1 MSALAEALL
10 AAQRQ
15 AVGLLAK
22 AYVVGAVT
30 QEHFLEALDA
40 IGLRDG
46 VEQGLLL
53 ASLETVKQLGGE
65 APKAA
70 GATAPKMPE
79 QPSDAQQKLIAKLC
93 KEKNHVEPDWIASK
107 EQASEIITAL
117 QNGSY
122 NPAAYSVPF

>member
-15 AVGLLAK
+15 AVGALSK
-22 AYVVGAVT
+22 AFVAGKIESVT
-30 QEHFLEALDA
+30 LFAELDS
-40 IGLRDG
+40 IGLRDE
-46 VEQGLLL
+46 VDQGLLL
-53 ASLETVKQLGGE
+53 ASLDIVKAFGGE

-70 GATAPKMPE
+70 GASAPKMPE
-79 QPSDAQQKLIAKLC
+79 QPSDAQQKLIARLC